1 MIDIFVNKSTRKGQ
15 LVADI
20 YKPIMEKMH
29 PVLCD
34 PQTAFPLFCKKEM
47 KAKCLQ
53 IAGVVETSGRRT
65 KGFFA
70 LKTPVS

>member
-1 MIDIFVNKSTRKGQ
+1 MGT
-15 LVADI
+15 A
-20 YKPIMEKMH
+20 
-29 PVLCD
+29 VLCD

-53 IAGVVETSGRRT
+53 IAGVVETSGKRT

-70 LKTPVS
+70 VKTSSTENDKKVIFITEMDKKFLEQEVV

>member
-1 MIDIFVNKSTRKGQ
+1 
-15 LVADI
+15 
-20 YKPIMEKMH
+20 MH

-47 KAKCLQ
+47 KGKCLQ
-53 IAGVVETSGRRT
+53 IAGVVETTGRRT

-70 LKTPVS
+70 LKTPVIESDKKVIFVTQMDKNFLEQEVV